1 MEALPITE
9 MLPDHFR
16 TPPGWIEEPVEGG
29 RRRKSRWVQ
38 RDAEGCELRAF
49 DRRQEL
55 EASLEAEAA
64 AAGSV
69 WLGQM
74 VGDTWEIAPK
84 AAPLALTQVLGELT
98 LTLTLTLILTLTQVL
113 GELGLRLGLV

>member
-1 MEALPITE
+1 MAHPHPHTHQPLSNQ
-9 MLPDHFR
+9 
-16 TPPGWIEEPVEGG
+16 VEGG

-38 RDAEGCELRAF
+38 RDAEGRELRAF

-64 AAGSV
+64 AAGGV

-98 LTLTLTLILTLTQVL
+98 LTLTLTLPLILTLTQVL
-113 GELGLRLGLV
+113 GELGLRLG

>member
-1 MEALPITE
+1 MARPHPHTHQPLSNQ
-9 MLPDHFR
+9 
-16 TPPGWIEEPVEGG
+16 VEGG

-38 RDAEGCELRAF
+38 RDAEGRELRAF

-64 AAGSV
+64 AAGGV

-84 AAPLALTQVLGELT
+84 AAPLALTQVLGQFTLT
-98 LTLTLTLILTLTQVL
+98 LTLTLTPSPTLTRTRTL
-113 GELGLRLGLV
+113 SRRPAARRGIGEI